1 MFFIASERESGDLG
15 VGMDLKGFST
25 YLAFLLLTGR
35 KIVILFPALALP
47 TITDFRGDTRER
59 EGQN

>member
-25 YLAFLLLTGR
+25 YLAFLLLTGQD
-35 KIVILFPALALP
+35 KIQSLALARVILTSQA
-47 TITDFRGDTRER
+47 TEERIRE
-59 EGQN
+59 